1 MGTIVSHRRRPNSFE
16 IWRNV
21 SIFAFN
27 LFEDE
32 PMPFEMKRINAL
44 ILSLLCVLLYS
55 CQKDQQ
61 DMLVG
66 IWEVSSKTTQ
76 TTGNTDTTRDNPIL
90 YYKFEASGEGR
101 IISPEA
107 TPIISDMD
115 DGFFTYTYDIK
126 KSTIEFESWAKKEK
140 SSWIVDKLTDVSF
153 ICHSSANGSSTSFN
167 GRKMK

>member
-1 MGTIVSHRRRPNSFE
+1 
-16 IWRNV
+16 
-21 SIFAFN
+21 
-27 LFEDE
+27 
-32 PMPFEMKRINAL
+32 MKIINTL
-44 ILSLLCVLLYS
+44 ILSFLCVLLNS
-55 CQKDQQ
+55 CQKSPQ
-61 DMLVG
+61 DLLVG
-66 IWEVSSKTTQ
+66 IWEVSFKTTQ
-76 TTGNTDTTRDNPIL
+76 TAGNSDTTRDNPIL

-115 DGFFTYTYDIK
+115 DWFFTYTYDIK